1 MSLQENILSTERTES
16 LNEDRFRFLFEN
28 SIDAILLSSPE
39 GKIEAANP
47 AACDMFGRTEADICR
62 LGREA
67 LVDSR
72 DPRLPAY
79 LEERTRVG
87 RVRSE
92 INLKRQDG
100 STFPGE
106 VSSAFYQDLSG
117 VTKAAVIIRDIS
129 ERRRS
134 EDALRAVTEGT
145 AAATGADFFQKWYA
159 TSPAL

>member
-1 MSLQENILSTERTES
+1 

-145 AAATGADFFQKWYA
+145 AAATGADFFQKWCA